1 MTSHENIGSS
11 NPFGNNQFPLIVD
24 EDNATP
30 SSPLLNMPNDVQAV
44 QPSNEI
50 IQEEGKY
57 KSIVWN
63 HFKRKRVDEKDK
75 AECNY
80 YKKLLVRGSN
90 YGTKYLHD
98 LVKICPRRK
107 FQDIRDMNQKILARD
122 QNKVDSMASVNAYNF
137 DQNVSRNELA
147 RMIILHEYPLSI
159 VDHIGFKKYSTSLQ
173 PLFRMVSR
181 NTIKKDI
188 LSIYEKEREK
198 SKHEID
204 KNQGRISITTD
215 MWTSQN
221 KRRGFMVVTTHFI
234 DGLWRLQSRVMRF
247 IYVPS
252 PHMKEVLS
260 SVLLDTLLEW
270 NIDRKL
276 STVTMDNCST
286 NDDGLDVIGSCIEK
300 VRESVGFWTAST
312 KRRQNF
318 EEIARQAHVEC
329 TKELALDLHSNRG
342 RMGDGK

>member
-11 NPFGNNQFPLIVD
+11 NPSGNNQFPLIVD

-80 YKKLLVRGSN
+80 CKKLLVRGSN
-90 YGTKYLHD
+90 YGTKHLHD
-98 LVKICPRRK
+98 HVKICPRRK

-122 QNKVDSMASVNAYNF
+122 QNKVDSMVGVNAYNF

-147 RMIILHEYPLSI
+147 RMIILHEYPFSI
-159 VDHIGFKKYSTSLQ
+159 VDHIGFRKYSTSLQ

-221 KRRGFMVVTTHFI
+221 KRRGFMVVTAHFI
-234 DGLWRLQSRVMRF
+234 DGLWRLQSRVMRYF
-247 IYVPS
+247 
-252 PHMKEVLS
+252 
-260 SVLLDTLLEW
+260 
-270 NIDRKL
+270 
-276 STVTMDNCST
+276 
-286 NDDGLDVIGSCIEK
+286 
-300 VRESVGFWTAST
+300 F
-312 KRRQNF
+312 
-318 EEIARQAHVEC
+318 
-329 TKELALDLHSNRG
+329 
-342 RMGDGK
+342 